1 MFVSFPGE
9 KWRAIPS
16 LLMNDLD
23 GLGFTRV
30 HVNPEPKVSG

>member
-1 MFVSFPGE
+1 MFVFLPDE

-16 LLMNDLD
+16 LLMNDLY

-30 HVNPEPKVSG
+30 RVNPEPKVSG